1 MDELSIAF
9 ILLCIAIIILLAMS
23 IYKEKRHRKK
33 RKKKGLLAFVGILL
47 VGFGLYELPWG
58 AMELYKITELV
69 FGFDLLHN
77 YIFWT
82 VICLISI
89 SLVISCIRRGDGYA
103 AEA

>member
-9 ILLCIAIIILLAMS
+9 ILLCIAIIILLAVS
-23 IYKEKRHRKK
+23 IYKEKHHKRK

-47 VGFGLYELPWG
+47 IGFGLYELPWG

-82 VICLISI
+82 VICLLSI
-89 SLVISCIRRGDGYA
+89 SLGYLLYKKG
-103 AEA
+103 